1 MKAESTVPGNL
12 HRMPQ
17 DKVLLISCYF
27 PPAGG
32 INVQRAVSLARYL
45 PENGF
50 QVFVL
55 TARSSVPM
63 ADAELV
69 NLVPESVQVHR
80 TWTLEPPFR
89 LRKKLWSRINSPAA
103 SPQAKTEWGA
113 RTKSLLARKIKHL
126 ICPDPQVLWY
136 PIAIRRATKL
146 ILREK
151 IQSVVVTAPPFSAFL
166 LVNELKRRFPHL
178 CTIAD
183 VRDEWLDYFVNEFV
197 FCGDPYV
204 SARAGQIE
212 RETVESCD
220 RIVNV
225 TRASLNRM
233 RSRYPEQP
241 DHKFALIPNGY
252 DPAVFS
258 EFRSRSH
265 QLDKLVFTY
274 TGTVYRPAS
283 PKTYLDALDGLPQ
296 IRAGFQTRFV
306 GRIAEE
312 FDRGIFENRQSSV
325 HLTDFVPQKDARRF
339 MEETDVLLLPWTDRV
354 NIPGKFYEYLITG
367 KPILAL
373 CYPDSEVARVM
384 ERTSAG
390 WCVHPEDKGAIQRAL
405 VEVHDLGGKYPHA
418 RNWEA
423 IRSFERPRLAAEY
436 ARVIREALQ
445 PGEQTESANCNSAVE
460 TDRETERELAAGA

>member
-1 MKAESTVPGNL
+1 MS
-12 HRMPQ
+12 Q

-45 PENGF
+45 PQNGF

-63 ADAELV
+63 TDADLV
-69 NLVPESVQVHR
+69 DLVPECVQVHR

-89 LRKKLWSRINSPAA
+89 LRKKLWSRINSPDASAA
-103 SPQAKTEWGA
+103 VKNGPGAKV
-113 RTKSLLARKIKHL
+113 KSLLARKIKRL

-146 ILREK
+146 IRREN
-151 IQSVVVTAPPFSAFL
+151 IRTVLVTAPPFSAFL

-178 CTIAD
+178 RTIAD
-183 VRDEWLDYFVNEFV
+183 VRDEWLDYFVKEFV
-197 FCGDPYV
+197 FCGDEYV
-204 SARAGQIE
+204 SARAAQIE

-241 DHKFALIPNGY
+241 GHKFVLIPNGY

-283 PKTYLDALDGLPQ
+283 PKAFLDALESLPQ
-296 IRAGFQTRFV
+296 IRAGIQTRFV

-325 HLTDFVPQKDARRF
+325 RLVDFVPQKDARRF

-354 NIPGKFYEYLITG
+354 NIPGKFYEYLVTG

-373 CYPDSEVARVM
+373 CYPDSEVARIM
-384 ERTSAG
+384 EQTASG
-390 WCVHPEDKGAIQRAL
+390 WCVHPDDFGAIQRVL
-405 VEVHDLGGKYPHA
+405 VEIHGLGGKYPHA

-423 IRSFERPRLAAEY
+423 IRRFERPRLAAEY
-436 ARVIREALQ
+436 ARVIRDALQ
-445 PGEQTESANCNSAVE
+445 PQEQTESSNCNAPDG
-460 TDRETERELAAGA
+460 TIPETERELAAGA